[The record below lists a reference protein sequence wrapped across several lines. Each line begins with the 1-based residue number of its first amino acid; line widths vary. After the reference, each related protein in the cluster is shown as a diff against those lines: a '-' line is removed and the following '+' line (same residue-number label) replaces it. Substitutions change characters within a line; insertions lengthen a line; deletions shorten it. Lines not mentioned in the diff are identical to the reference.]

1 MHFQRG
7 GILVRRSDGR
17 RLKSLGPFI
26 KMVPYIMTRRS
37 DAQIFSKQTLVIDH
51 IEAYIHAKRVEGI
64 KLSYLH
70 VFVAIYVRMIAQ
82 RPLLNR
88 FVINSQIYARKDISI
103 SLAIKRSLHDEGE
116 ETTVKFVFTGRETIF
131 EVAEIIDRCIGEN
144 LPAGVQ
150 NDADKLAAWFMSLP
164 NGLIKTAVGTIK
176 WMDRHN
182 MMPKKIVEASPF
194 HTTMFFTYLKSIKL
208 DYIYHHLYDFGT
220 TGIFVALGKVKK
232 MAVVEGDAAVV
243 KSVCEIGYVLDER
256 LCDGLYFANS
266 FKLVKNYMEDLKL
279 LETTLDEIIEDVE

>member
-1 MHFQRG
+1 M
-7 GILVRRSDGR
+7 RRSDGR

>member
-1 MHFQRG
+1 
-7 GILVRRSDGR
+7 
-17 RLKSLGPFI
+17 
-26 KMVPYIMTRRS
+26 
-37 DAQIFSKQTLVIDH
+37 VIDH

>member
-51 IEAYIHAKRVEGI
+51 IEACI